1 MRFTSQTSSGGVL
14 EQLFSLGEIPG
25 VLWTP
30 EGAGGTR
37 PVILMGHGGGQ
48 HKKAPAIANRARRFV
63 AECGFA
69 VVAPDVPGHGDRPK
83 HEEYARIAAGNQA
96 RVAAGEELA
105 PLIASFQALVARQ
118 TVPEWQAVLD
128 AVQGLP
134 HVGAGPVGYWGV
146 SLGCGPGAPVRRR
159 RAPGPGGGAG
169 PGRRPGERRGR
180 RADPGFGR
188 DERNAE
194 PAAQRH
200 TPIAHRAG
208 ADAAELPDR
217 VQDRP
222 PFRHGLAGYERLE
235 ASDQRSQ
242 FLSGLHAGLVLG
254 RDPAVLLILGPIAV
268 AGHVRRHHRE
278 TALGH
283 EAAREGHEAGSL
295 LVLPAAVAHHDQGT
309 GAGGTF

>member
-105 PLIASFQALVARQ
+105 ALVATFQALVARQ

-134 HVGAGPVGYWGV
+134 YVGAGPAGYWGV
-146 SLGCGPGAPVRRR
+146 SLGCGLGVPFVAAEPRVR
-159 RAPGPGGGAG
+159 AAVLGLGGALANAG
-169 PGRRPGERRGR
+169 TAARITVPVEFLVQW
-180 RADPGFGR
+180 D
-188 DERNAE
+188 DERVPRTQSLALFDALASAE
-194 PAAQRH
+194 K
-200 TPIAHRAG
+200 T
-208 ADAAELPDR
+208 
-217 VQDRP
+217 
-222 PFRHGLAGYERLE
+222 
-235 ASDQRSQ
+235 
-242 FLSGLHAGLVLG
+242 LHANPGKHMEVPAFELDSTLRFFTRHLG
-254 RDPAVLLILGPIAV
+254 
-268 AGHVRRHHRE
+268 
-278 TALGH
+278 
-283 EAAREGHEAGSL
+283 
-295 LVLPAAVAHHDQGT
+295 
-309 GAGGTF
+309 